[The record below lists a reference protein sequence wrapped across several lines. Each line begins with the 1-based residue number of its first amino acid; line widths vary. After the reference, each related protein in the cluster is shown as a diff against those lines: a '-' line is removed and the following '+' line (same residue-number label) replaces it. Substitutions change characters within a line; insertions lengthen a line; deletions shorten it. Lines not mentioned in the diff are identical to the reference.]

1 MKLVVR
7 LMWAAVLGALFF
19 WSWNFFFPAP
29 QKVIENHLKK
39 LARLAS
45 FSATDGNIKR
55 LADTERLGSLLAE
68 KIHVVLDAPGLRG
81 ETFDN
86 REELLQAGL
95 AARAQ
100 AKDLRTQ
107 FTDIGI
113 RVNPDKKSAE
123 AFLTVLAKIAGE
135 PDLIIEPLKFTFQNT
150 NDDWLITGI
159 ETVKSLR

>member
-86 REELLQAGL
+86 RE
-95 AARAQ
+95 
-100 AKDLRTQ
+100 
-107 FTDIGI
+107 
-113 RVNPDKKSAE
+113 KKSAE